1 MSFDVVF
8 GDKLYSN
15 YNSSKENRAKYTP
28 VTKPNKVTLS
38 VEGNIFSIAG
48 VESDVTYIL
57 RVDGKSVT
65 SVSGSF
71 DIISILM
78 MMGLL
83 GQEYSITVQGYRLGI
98 GGDVSDPVIFETNFV
113 PAKPVLSSSDVSVDS
128 VTLSWV

>member
-1 MSFDVVF
+1 MSFDIVF

-15 YNSSKENRAKYTP
+15 YNSSKENRAEYTP

-38 VEGNIFSIAG
+38 VEGNVFSIAG

-57 RVDGKSVT
+57 RVDGKSVI

>member
-1 MSFDVVF
+1 MSFDVVI

-38 VEGNIFSIAG
+38 VEGNIFSIVG

-98 GGDVSDPVIFETNFV
+98 GGDVSDPILFETNFV

-128 VTLSWV
+128 VTLLWV

>member
-15 YNSSKENRAKYTP
+15 YNSSKENRAEYVP

-38 VEGNIFSIAG
+38 VEGNVFSIAG

-57 RVDGKSVT
+57 RVDGKSIT

-98 GGDVSDPVIFETNFV
+98 GGDVSDPILFETNFI
-113 PAKPVLSSSDVSVDS
+113 PAKPVLNSSDVSVDS

>member
-15 YNSSKENRAKYTP
+15 YNSSKENRAEYVP

-38 VEGNIFSIAG
+38 VDGNIFSIAG

-98 GGDVSDPVIFETNFV
+98 GGDVSDPVLFETNFV
-113 PAKPVLSSSDVSVDS
+113 PAKPVLSSSDVGVDS